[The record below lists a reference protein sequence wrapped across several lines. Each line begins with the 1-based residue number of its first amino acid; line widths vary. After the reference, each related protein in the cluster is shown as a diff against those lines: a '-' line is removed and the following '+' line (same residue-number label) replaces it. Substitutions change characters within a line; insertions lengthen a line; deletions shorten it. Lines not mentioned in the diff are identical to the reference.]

1 MIFGEHSALKLTS
14 NFLFY
19 EAKLIKNFIN
29 WLWILDFFISIWCLH
44 SCLRSVGF
52 HLPCCPSSKS
62 FSILLFSLFLSPPA
76 VPWKPFLLL
85 LLVPSMS
92 EYMSNSGFLSI
103 FMPFKSFQTFKFCW
117 APLPFVAYF
126 IQPHC
131 CFHPSSNLNAIA
143 NPYVSEL
150 KHSTLKKIHQSLHQV
165 PFYFLHKISFLF
177 IEYYPSLWLLY
188 F

>member
-1 MIFGEHSALKLTS
+1 MDSR
-14 NFLFY
+14 FL
-19 EAKLIKNFIN
+19 
-29 WLWILDFFISIWCLH
+29 ISIWCLH

-62 FSILLFSLFLSPPA
+62 FSILLFSIFLSPPA

-150 KHSTLKKIHQSLHQV
+150 KHSTLKKNSPVPSSGPILFFTQNSF
-165 PFYFLHKISFLF
+165 PFYRVLPFTLVTLLLISQF
-177 IEYYPSLWLLY
+177 IGIL
-188 F
+188 